1 MSYATW
7 EPLPVNTSVLEGCI
21 ELIRPNLLLD
31 GVRVY
36 YNVHTDTIYQCNFTK
51 TRINVVEVP
60 SIRQELLDYNKERI
74 EKTKELKNKFYL
86 FK

>member
-1 MSYATW
+1 MAYASF
-7 EPLPVNTSVLEGCI
+7 EPLPVDTSVLEGCI
-21 ELIRPNLLLD
+21 ELIRPHPALD

-36 YNVHTDTIYQCNFTK
+36 YNVHTHTIYQCNSTK

-74 EKTKELKNKFYL
+74 EKNK
-86 FK
+86 KTEK